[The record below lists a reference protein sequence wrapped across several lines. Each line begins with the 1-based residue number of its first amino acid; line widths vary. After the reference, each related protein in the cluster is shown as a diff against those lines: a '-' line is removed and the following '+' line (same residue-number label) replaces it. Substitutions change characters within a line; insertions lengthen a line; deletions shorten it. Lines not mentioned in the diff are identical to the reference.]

1 MTLRVEISVAML
13 AIVSTLAVGCAVGV
27 ASPTQLLVLTPLTDT
42 APREEPSA
50 VTLPLLIVGPV
61 ALPAY
66 TDRTQFLVLKS
77 AAEMQA
83 AATARWAE
91 PLDEGVSRVLVE
103 NLSRLLHTGRV
114 ATLGRAQAA
123 DSLQVTV
130 EVTEFITTASGQAQ
144 LTAFWQVLGDDGR
157 TVLAQDKTQFTAAMA
172 DTDYPAQATALSEAL
187 AALSRAIADAVR
199 EIVNT
204 ARPSGAP

>member
-114 ATLGRAQAA
+114 ATLGRAQ
-123 DSLQVTV
+123 SC
-130 EVTEFITTASGQAQ
+130 GQFA
-144 LTAFWQVLGDDGR
+144 GDRRSDRIYHHRQR
-157 TVLAQDKTQFTAAMA
+157 TGAVDRVLA
-172 DTDYPAQATALSEAL
+172 S
-187 AALSRAIADAVR
+187 SRR
-199 EIVNT
+199 
-204 ARPSGAP
+204 